1 MLLQWFWSSDNNLT
15 RYVRSWS
22 RDLLGWRSVM
32 SIPYVGERKNKNIYT
47 TRNNNIQYT
56 NILIYAMNNEN
67 LFLNNWTIRYTFMWY
82 LRIVCYFYKVHI
94 LQTAS
99 IYIFLHCIML
109 GENTL
114 ERLELGYKTREMETK
129 AEILFE
135 FENFYKKLNSNVVWN
150 IFMMWVPK
158 YT

>member
-1 MLLQWFWSSDNNLT
+1 MKIFFEQLNYTLYIYVISKNRLL
-15 RYVRSWS
+15 
-22 RDLLGWRSVM
+22 
-32 SIPYVGERKNKNIYT
+32 
-47 TRNNNIQYT
+47 
-56 NILIYAMNNEN
+56 
-67 LFLNNWTIRYTFMWY
+67 
-82 LRIVCYFYKVHI
+82 FYIAHI

-135 FENFYKKLNSNVVWN
+135 FENFYKKLNSNVV
-150 IFMMWVPK
+150 
-158 YT
+158 